1 MSLRIPARIMARSAC
16 RAFAEMF
23 QCVYTLRGDVRHI
36 ITVHRID
43 AKRSQAMA
51 KSVRTTVTPEMHQDI
66 IRSVDWDRVSRMT
79 DEAIAE
85 DIARD
90 PDAMPFTDADGVA
103 LRVQLIRKRLSLSQ
117 AQFAA
122 QFHIPLATLKD
133 WEQGRRQPEAAA
145 WAYLRVIEGEP
156 AAVRRAL
163 KAA

>member
-1 MSLRIPARIMARSAC
+1 MA
-16 RAFAEMF
+16 
-23 QCVYTLRGDVRHI
+23 T
-36 ITVHRID
+36 
-43 AKRSQAMA
+43 
-51 KSVRTTVTPEMHQDI
+51 KSVRTTITPEVHQDI
-66 IRSVDWDRVSRMT
+66 IRSVNWDRVNTMT

-90 PDAMPFTDADGVA
+90 PDAVPFTDADGIA
-103 LRVQLIRKRLSLSQ
+103 LRIQLIRKGLSLSQ
-117 AQFAA
+117 AEFAA

-163 KAA
+163 RAA

>member
-1 MSLRIPARIMARSAC
+1 
-16 RAFAEMF
+16 
-23 QCVYTLRGDVRHI
+23 
-36 ITVHRID
+36 
-43 AKRSQAMA
+43 MA

-79 DEAIAE
+79 DDAIAE
-85 DIARD
+85 DISRD
-90 PDAMPFTDADGVA
+90 PDAMAFTDADGMA
-103 LRVQLIRKRLSLSQ
+103 LHIQMIRNGLSLSQ

-145 WAYLRVIEGEP
+145 WAYLQVIEGEP